1 MHFAYKSCVADVLTE
16 KMKGSLELMPPS
28 KCVDAVR
35 SSTKCEYKIYENSA
49 RLLSEE
55 TAHSKRIQN
64 EAALRY
70 VLGDPIM
77 EMMCDSG
84 ELKVC

>member
-1 MHFAYKSCVADVLTE
+1 MYI
-16 KMKGSLELMPPS
+16 
-28 KCVDAVR
+28 DAIR
-35 SSTKCEYKIYENSA
+35 SSTKCECKIYERFA
-49 RLLSEE
+49 LFLIGE

-64 EAALRY
+64 EAELRY

-77 EMMCDSG
+77 EMMCESG